1 MKKIDLTEGKVF
13 NVLFSLALPIMGG
26 SFLQFS
32 YNIIDMFWVGGL
44 GSNAVASVG
53 SASFLIGLGYS
64 INALVV
70 TGTGIKTA
78 QAIGEKDENR
88 TNQYINTGFLLNGI
102 IGIVY
107 ALIMILGSKYFIS
120 FLNLTNIAIQNDTFH
135 YLMISAPTLFFAFYN
150 IFYTR
155 IFGSFGNNKEAF
167 KISLVGIIINIIL
180 DPIFIYIFKFG
191 VLGAGIATLIAN
203 VVMFLLFIVRGKN
216 VFKIQLLSG
225 VDLEKSRDIV
235 RLGFPM
241 AFQRVLFTFVNIIL
255 AKIIAKFGSD
265 AIAAQKIGLQI
276 ESINYMIIGGLNG
289 AIASFSGQNFGAK
302 KDRRIDEGYRIAL
315 LLGIIYTLVTAIIFI
330 YTPEPLIRLFVSEE
344 NTVSIASRYL
354 QIIAIS
360 QVFSAIEM
368 VTNGLFMGIGLPRI
382 SANVSIF
389 YTILRIPMAI
399 ILIPYLGVNG
409 IWWSISV
416 SSILKGITLFLV
428 YKLRI
433 RKRYGNVRNTK
444 GSIFTRRTLK
454 G

>member
-1 MKKIDLTEGKVF
+1 M
-13 NVLFSLALPIMGG
+13 
-26 SFLQFS
+26 
-32 YNIIDMFWVGGL
+32 
-44 GSNAVASVG
+44 
-53 SASFLIGLGYS
+53 IGLGYS

-433 RKRYGNVRNTK
+433 RKRYDNVRNTK

>member
-1 MKKIDLTEGKVF
+1 
-13 NVLFSLALPIMGG
+13 
-26 SFLQFS
+26 
-32 YNIIDMFWVGGL
+32 
-44 GSNAVASVG
+44 
-53 SASFLIGLGYS
+53 
-64 INALVV
+64 
-70 TGTGIKTA
+70 GIKTA

-180 DPIFIYIFKFG
+180 DLIFIYIIKFG
-191 VLGAGIATLIAN
+191 VLVVGIATLIAN

-433 RKRYGNVRNTK
+433 RKRYDNVRNTK